1 MDITIIKKIILTA
14 LTVALALFMA
24 YGMWFFIVWLAVWGL
39 SMALEFDY
47 TLKQVAGIAL
57 FVMLFYICFVNQ
69 FNTFKGITHNG

>member
-39 SMALEFDY
+39 SMAFEFEY
-47 TLKQVAGIAL
+47 TLKQVAGLAL
-57 FVMLFYICFVNQ
+57 FAMLFYICF
-69 FNTFKGITHNG
+69 FHKELRH